1 MGWHEDA
8 YTRFDYICRRTQQQ
22 RSSPH
27 STQLELRFQKKAL
40 EEYATMRGG
49 ARARARLQEP
59 TVRVFNE
66 LNNVAAV

>member
-8 YTRFDYICRRTQQQ
+8 YTPFDLICRRTQQQ
-22 RSSPH
+22 CSSIH

-40 EEYATMRGG
+40 EEYATMQGG
-49 ARARARLQEP
+49 VCARACLQEP